1 MTVLQ
6 LLNLS
11 DKLIGMGQYAATT
24 LSIRSVRAHPL
35 RAVLPLVQH
44 TAQGAWPS
52 IEIVVVEVETECGRV
67 GIGEC
72 LARRGAA
79 GYARFIT
86 DALAPRLIGTSAHD
100 RRALW
105 GAMRAALT
113 GRVGGMLVECIA
125 GLDIAL
131 WDLAGQA
138 AGQPVWRLLGGMGRT
153 RVDAYAS
160 SVNWTDD
167 AGVETEI
174 GAALAQGFRQV
185 KVKIGAPAERAI
197 ARVRQARRLAGDEVR
212 LCVDAN
218 WAFDADE
225 AMRIGRVLCDLDYWW
240 FEEPVPPG
248 DHAGYRRLRQHLPI
262 RLAAGESD
270 FTAQDSHSLLA
281 DGTLG
286 LVQPDVARSG
296 GITETWRIAELAAVH
311 GVAYAPHVGW
321 SGGICATASLHL
333 AAAAQAFLTFECMV
347 FDNPLRQMLTRPLVG
362 DAAMLR
368 DGMLDVPDAPGLGVR
383 LDPDALARLTIKEAA

>member
-1 MTVLQ
+1 MEER
-6 LLNLS
+6 LNDNL
-11 DKLIGMGQYAATT
+11 K
-24 LSIRSVRAHPL
+24 IRAVRAHPL
-35 RAVLPLVQH
+35 RAALPSVQH
-44 TAQGAWPS
+44 TSQGAWPS
-52 IEIVVVEVETECGRV
+52 IEIVAVEVETECGLV

-79 GYARFIT
+79 GYARFIA
-86 DALAPRLIGTSAHD
+86 DALAPRLIGRSAHD

-113 GRVGGMLVECIA
+113 GRSGGMLVECVA
-125 GLDIAL
+125 GIDIAL

-160 SVNWTDD
+160 SINWTDD
-167 AGVETEI
+167 AAAEAEI
-174 GAALAQGFRQV
+174 AAALAQGFRQI
-185 KVKIGAPAERAI
+185 KVKIGVPAERAV
-197 ARVRQARRLAGDEVR
+197 ARVRQARRVAGDGVR

-218 WAFDADE
+218 WAYDADE
-225 AMRIGRVLCDLDYWW
+225 AMRVGRAVCDLDYWW
-240 FEEPVPPG
+240 FEEPLPPE

-270 FTAQDSHSLLA
+270 FTARDSRELLA
-281 DGTLG
+281 AGTLG
-286 LVQPDVARSG
+286 LIQPDVARSG

-321 SGGICATASLHL
+321 SGGVCAAASLHL
-333 AAAAQAFLTFECMV
+333 AAAAESFLTYECMV
-347 FDNPLRQMLTRPLVG
+347 FDNPLRQALTRPLAG
-362 DAAMLR
+362 DAALLR
-368 DGMLDVPDAPGLGVR
+368 DGMLDVPQAPGLGVR
-383 LDPDALARLTIKEAA
+383 LDPDALDRFTMKEAA